1 MEYRVPAVSIAF
13 MAVAALMGIAIPLIL
28 FLVFRK
34 KYRADRSPFWIG
46 AAVFAL
52 FALALE
58 GLVNSLILGSALGRA
73 IQSNIWL
80 LGAFGGLMAGL
91 FEETGRYAA
100 FRTVLRKRR
109 ENDHNAL
116 MYGAG
121 HGGFEAFFIL
131 FVSMALNIVFSLM
144 FNAWKGDQ
152 LTTEGMDGLISMQG
166 MALAYTPPYLFLM
179 SVVERFGA
187 VAIHLSCSV
196 LVWIAAKDGKRFL
209 FYPLAVLVH
218 ALVNTMAVILARHVS
233 NLWIV
238 EAAIY
243 VYAAGAVA
251 LARWAWR
258 RYLTAGER

>member
-13 MAVAALMGIAIPLIL
+13 MAVAALAGIAIPLIL

-58 GLVNSLILGSALGRA
+58 GFVNSLILRSALGQA

-80 LGAFGGLMAGL
+80 LGVFGGLMAGL

-100 FRTVLRKRR
+100 FKTVLKKRR

-121 HGGFEAFFIL
+121 HGGFEAFYIL
-131 FVSMALNIVFSLM
+131 FVSMASNIALSLM
-144 FNAWKGDQ
+144 LNAGQGDQ
-152 LTTEGMDGLISMQG
+152 LAAGIAGQAGPTAIQG
-166 MALAYTPPYLFLM
+166 VFAALATTPAYLFLM
-179 SVVERFGA
+179 AVVERFGA
-187 VAIHLSCSV
+187 VAVHLSCSV

-209 FYPLAVLVH
+209 FYPLAGWYTPGKQHGGDPGPACIQL
-218 ALVNTMAVILARHVS
+218 
-233 NLWIV
+233 
-238 EAAIY
+238 
-243 VYAAGAVA
+243 
-251 LARWAWR
+251 
-258 RYLTAGER
+258 